1 MHSVRS
7 VIRQKTFMEN
17 IEIKFKDNET
27 TAGRLIKATRVLISK
42 YGYEATTTRMI
53 ANLAKVNL
61 SAISFHFGNKENLVR
76 EAMIR
81 SSEKLAGYYCTLSDE
96 IRDFLREDNDKEK
109 AWEYIDRYLNDR
121 IRRMFDYKSWINIGL
136 ISHEQD
142 LPESSRG
149 ILAETLIRDN
159 EQVLAELI
167 LSVSD
172 KKDRFQAALVSRMI
186 SAAIIS
192 YIEKPL
198 LNQHMTDAM
207 GVDFSDSQKVTEC
220 MHDYFMKSIKA
231 AVAE

>member
-1 MHSVRS
+1 
-7 VIRQKTFMEN
+7 MEN

-96 IRDFLREDNDKEK
+96 IRDFLKEDNDKEK

-231 AVAE
+231 AVTE